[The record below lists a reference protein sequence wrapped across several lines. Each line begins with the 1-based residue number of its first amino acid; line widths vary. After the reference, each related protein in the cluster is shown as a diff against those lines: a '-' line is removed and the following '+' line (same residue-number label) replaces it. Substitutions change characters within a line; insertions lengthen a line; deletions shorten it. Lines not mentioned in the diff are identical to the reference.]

1 VEDELHE
8 GTVLLG
14 RFEVTGLLGRGGSAT
29 VHRADDLLLGR
40 EVALKVVAR
49 GPSGA
54 PRTDGIRLLAGLD
67 HPNLVRLHEV
77 FDIGGS
83 TVLVLELVQGTTLAD
98 LTRHTPIDLD
108 TAASIGAGVADA
120 LHHVHARGVV
130 HRDVTPANVLVL
142 DDGRTPRLTD
152 FGIAGRLD
160 AVPSPS
166 GTVRYLSPEQ
176 ARGDVIGP
184 ASDVYSLGLTLAAA
198 LGGRHRLSAALPAR
212 VFYEPPLP
220 RELPYGWRSLLT
232 AMTAREPGQ
241 RLDAAAARER
251 FETLGGTPHGGLVDP
266 TATGEAHP
274 ARTSS

>member
-1 VEDELHE
+1 MADELHA

-29 VHRADDLLLGR
+29 VHRADDLLLER

-49 GPSGA
+49 DPSGA
-54 PRTDGIRLLAGLD
+54 PRTDGVRLLAGLD

-83 TVLVLELVQGTTLAD
+83 TVLVLELVRGTTLAE
-98 LTRHTPIDLD
+98 LTRHAPLDLA

-152 FGIAGRLD
+152 FATAGRLD
-160 AVPSPS
+160 ASPS
-166 GTVRYLSPEQ
+166 WSAPVRYLSPEQ

-198 LGGRHRLSAALPAR
+198 LGGRHRLAAGPPPPGVFQPPPAPG
-212 VFYEPPLP
+212 PP
-220 RELPYGWRSLLT
+220 
-232 AMTAREPGQ
+232 
-241 RLDAAAARER
+241 
-251 FETLGGTPHGGLVDP
+251 
-266 TATGEAHP
+266 
-274 ARTSS
+274 